1 VACVN
6 RLRLS
11 WVYDYF
17 CPVSARWSCL
27 AGIALFYVPLLAWV
41 CLFVALF
48 AWGGAFGLALMLL
61 VAAVIGYAIFFL
73 ATLTA
78 QMQHRGVRVTRQD
91 QPELMAVVDNV
102 MRQAEIKR
110 LDGVW
115 LAPEPGAWAL
125 RGRRDW
131 LGRRHV
137 GVAIGLLM
145 AAHLS
150 ADELTAI
157 LAHEAGH
164 LTDPNRLRHSLASR
178 RRRAC
183 QKLKFRTSWPL
194 RWYWRWV
201 LKVTREQ
208 GLAVERYA
216 DAVAV
221 RMCGADL
228 AAQAQH
234 RVAEASFVHAIAM
247 KLLIRPCWE
256 RRIAP
261 VTYFE
266 AYEAVWN
273 RAPGR
278 VRAAVAAWMKEPEK
292 PDDTHP
298 GLAERCGGRSF
309 PLAPRLRGDIPLA
322 GLADLDRRFAV
333 SLRWQEARYPMKT
346 MTWDEMKAERASQ
359 KAAKNATAAR
369 EVVTEG

>member
-1 VACVN
+1 
-6 RLRLS
+6 
-11 WVYDYF
+11 
-17 CPVSARWSCL
+17 VSARWSCL
-27 AGIALFYVPLLAWV
+27 TGIALFYVPFLAWV
-41 CLFVALF
+41 CLFIALF
-48 AWGGAFGLALMLL
+48 AWGGAFGLALTLL
-61 VAAVIGYAIFFL
+61 VAAVIGYAFYFVIG
-73 ATLTA
+73 LTS

-91 QPELMAVVDNV
+91 QPELMAVVDKV
-102 MRQAEIKR
+102 MQQAGIRR

-115 LAPEPGAWAL
+115 LAPEPNAWAL
-125 RGRRDW
+125 AGRRDW

-145 AAHLS
+145 AAHVS

-164 LTDPNRLRHSLASR
+164 LTDPNFLRHYLAAR
-178 RRRAC
+178 RRSVCR
-183 QKLKFRTSWPL
+183 KLKFRTSWPL

-208 GLAVERYA
+208 GVAVERYA
-216 DAVAV
+216 DAAAV

-234 RVAEASFVHAIAM
+234 RVAEASYVHAIAM
-247 KLLIRPCWE
+247 TLLIRPCWE

-261 VTYFE
+261 ATFFE

-273 RAPGR
+273 RAPER
-278 VRAAVAAWMKEPEK
+278 VEAAVAAWMKAPEK

-346 MTWDEMKAERASQ
+346 MSWAEMKAERASQ
-359 KAAKNATAAR
+359 KAAKNGKAPS
-369 EVVTEG
+369 EVVT